1 MSQTQTHSYDGKSA
15 NSFKDGISKV
25 SAGFD
30 TTKEDISALASDAA
44 GVARSGIAEAG
55 KAVKR
60 TVDNG
65 RQTAAQAVD
74 GVTVRISEN
83 PLTSVAIAAG
93 VGLAIGYFIKRTRN

>member
-1 MSQTQTHSYDGKSA
+1 MTQSQTHSYDGKQQT
-15 NSFKDGISKV
+15 SFKDGVSKV

-30 TTKEDISALASDAA
+30 ATKEDLSNLVHDAA
-44 GVARSGIAEAG
+44 GAAKSGISEAN

-60 TVDNG
+60 TVENG

-83 PLTSVAIAAG
+83 PLTSVALAAG
-93 VGLAIGYFIKRTRN
+93 VGLAIGYFLKRTSR